1 MENTVNSLKINAY
14 AKINLSLDV
23 LGTLPNGYHEVRMI
37 MQSISLHDTLEI
49 SSADGDSIILNC
61 DNGDLVC
68 DNSNLIIRAAKLL
81 MQEVGKHDDINIS
94 LRKRIPMAAGLAGGS
109 ADAAA
114 TLIGIN
120 EFMGYGLSMDALKAI
135 GAGLGADIPFCIQ
148 GGTCLSE
155 GIGEI
160 LTPVSPMPDCHI
172 VLVKPPVDVSTKFVY
187 EHLLLN
193 DTTGHPDV
201 TGMIDCL
208 KRSDLAGIT
217 EGLGNILET
226 VTVNAYPEITKIKNA
241 LVKYGASG
249 ALMSGSGPTVFG
261 LFDDES
267 KANDAMTRIRD
278 EMHYSNVHL
287 CHPVFYGTKKV

>member
-1 MENTVNSLKINAY
+1 MNRLKINAY

-23 LGTLPNGYHEVRMI
+23 LGTLPNGYHVVRMI

-81 MQEVGKHDDINIS
+81 MQEVGKHDAINIS

-172 VLVKPPVDVSTKFVY
+172 VLVKPPVDVSTKYVY

-267 KANDAMTRIRD
+267 KANEAMTRISD